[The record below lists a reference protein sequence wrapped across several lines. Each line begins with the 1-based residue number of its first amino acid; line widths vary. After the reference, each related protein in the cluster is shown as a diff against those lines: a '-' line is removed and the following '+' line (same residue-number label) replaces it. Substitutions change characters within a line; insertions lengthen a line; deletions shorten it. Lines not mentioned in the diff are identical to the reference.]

1 MPAGFE
7 FSGYQGAGDLTG
19 AQRQFDIPSD
29 NAARLA
35 VGDAVTLNGDS
46 NVTTGEAEIVKASQ
60 GTRIAGVI
68 AGFAPDIANESFSD
82 ATGIAA
88 TTAGKALVTI
98 DKNALFEVECDE
110 TLVAADV
117 GLNADAVVT
126 AATQS
131 GGLTISN
138 MEIDSSTKATTATLH
153 FKIHRLLSGKTSG
166 TLGDRALVSI
176 NGSFLQGDITG
187 V

>member
-1 MPAGFE
+1 MAGFE
-7 FSGYQGAGDLTG
+7 LAGNQSSGDFTG
-19 AQRQFDIPSD
+19 ALRRFDIPSD

-35 VGDAVTLNGDS
+35 KGDVVTLTGDS
-46 NVTTGEAEIVKASQ
+46 NIVDGEAEIVKASQ

-68 AGFAPDIANESFSD
+68 QSFAPDIANEAFTD
-82 ATGIAA
+82 TGIAA
-88 TTAGKALVTI
+88 NTAGKAFVAI
-98 DKNALFEVECDE
+98 DKNVLFEVECDE
-110 TLVAADV
+110 TLAAADA
-117 GLNADAVVT
+117 GLNADAVIT

-138 MEIDSSTKATTATLH
+138 MSLDSSTKSTTATLH
-153 FKIHRLLSGKTSG
+153 FKIHQLLLGATTG

>member
-1 MPAGFE
+1 MAAGFE
-7 FSGYQGAGDLTG
+7 YSGYQGAGDNTG
-19 AQRQFDIPSD
+19 AVRRFDIPST

-35 VGDAVTLNGDS
+35 IGDVVTLTGSS
-46 NVTTGEAEIVKASQ
+46 NTADGEAGIVKASQ

-68 AGFAPDIANESFSD
+68 TGFEPDIANESFTD
-82 ATGIAA
+82 AGGIAA
-88 TTAGKALVTI
+88 STAGKAFVVI

-110 TLVAADV
+110 TLAAADV
-117 GLNADAVVT
+117 GLNADAAVT
-126 AATQS
+126 TATQS

-138 MEIDSSTKATTATLH
+138 MELDSSTKAATATLH
-153 FKIHRLLSGKTSG
+153 FKIHQLLPGKTSG